1 MQKKGGFRSNGM
13 EGFTISQYLAL
24 LALSSVIAENNRR
37 EAEAVQ
43 GYTEQLKRIK
53 EAQETFADVPDVL
66 SALGELEEETREK
79 IADELNHSVSLNE
92 EYTALTGIAP
102 KEE

>member
-1 MQKKGGFRSNGM
+1 M
-13 EGFTISQYLAL
+13 ENYTVEQMDAL
-24 LALSSVIAENNRR
+24 LRLSEVVAENARR

-53 EAQETFADVPDVL
+53 EAQETFADVPDAL

-102 KEE
+102 KED

>member
-1 MQKKGGFRSNGM
+1 M
-13 EGFTISQYLAL
+13 ENYTVEQMDAL
-24 LALSSVIAENNRR
+24 LRLSEIVAENARR

-43 GYTEQLKRIK
+43 GYTEQLACVMRAR
-53 EAQETFADVPDVL
+53 EAFAERTDDV
-66 SALGELEEETREK
+66 AATREK

>member
-1 MQKKGGFRSNGM
+1 M
-13 EGFTISQYLAL
+13 EGFTVEQKRAL
-24 LALSSVIAENNRR
+24 LRLSAVVAENNRR

-43 GYTEQLKRIK
+43 GYTEQLNAVLD
-53 EAQETFADVPDVL
+53 AQTAFEDSHDVL

>member
-1 MQKKGGFRSNGM
+1 M
-13 EGFTISQYLAL
+13 EGYTVEQKRAL
-24 LALSSVIAENNRR
+24 LKLSAVVAENNRR

-43 GYTEQLKRIK
+43 GYTEQLNAVLD
-53 EAQETFADVPDVL
+53 AQTAFEDFPDVL
-66 SALGELEEETREK
+66 EALGELETETREK

>member
-1 MQKKGGFRSNGM
+1 M
-13 EGFTISQYLAL
+13 EGYTVEQKRAL
-24 LALSSVIAENNRR
+24 LKLSAVVAENDRR

-43 GYTEQLKRIK
+43 GYTEQLNAVLD
-53 EAQETFADVPDVL
+53 AQTAFEDFPEVL
-66 SALGELEEETREK
+66 EALGELEAETREK

>member
-1 MQKKGGFRSNGM
+1 M
-13 EGFTISQYLAL
+13 ENYTVEQMDAL
-24 LALSSVIAENNRR
+24 LRLSEVVAENARR

-53 EAQETFADVPDVL
+53 EAQAEFADSPDVL
-66 SALGELEEETREK
+66 EALGELEAETREK
-79 IADELNHSVSLNE
+79 IADELSHSASLNE

-102 KEE
+102 KED

>member
-1 MQKKGGFRSNGM
+1 M
-13 EGFTISQYLAL
+13 EGYTVEQKRAL
-24 LALSSVIAENNRR
+24 LKLSAVVAENNRR

-43 GYTEQLKRIK
+43 GYTEQLNAVLD
-53 EAQETFADVPDVL
+53 AQTAFEDFPDVL
-66 SALGELEEETREK
+66 EALGELEVETREK